1 MKTFMIILNTAI
13 VCSCVSLYLS
23 YEPLAAAIDRVV
35 FEVVTG
41 MI

>member
-13 VCSCVSLYLS
+13 ICYCVHLYVNYDPMRS
-23 YEPLAAAIDRVV
+23 AIDRVV
-35 FEVVTG
+35 LEVVTG